1 MNTFLQ
7 RDFAVLNAAGYAI
20 GELGCKVNLHRLL
33 EITFVSNLSNLGFP
47 VFYSSCHHSYLTLFD
62 CRATFAREDPA
73 QFKRVL

>member
-47 VFYSSCHHSYLTLFD
+47 VFYSSCHHSYFTQLD
-62 CRATFAREDPA
+62 CRATFASGDPA
-73 QFKRVL
+73 QLKRVL

>member
-1 MNTFLQ
+1 MYTFLQ

-33 EITFVSNLSNLGFP
+33 EITFVSNLSNLGFH
-47 VFYSSCHHSYLTLFD
+47 VFYSSCHHSYLTLFG
-62 CRATFAREDPA
+62 CRATFASEDPA